1 MLVAES
7 LCSHITAI
15 SVSNKSSVLFRHK
28 ADDIMPLTF
37 QENILRG
44 VAINTNISKV
54 TMDLHICIFIYDS
67 SIT

>member
-15 SVSNKSSVLFRHK
+15 SVSNKSSVLLRHK

-54 TMDLHICIFIYDS
+54 TMDL
-67 SIT
+67 

>member
-54 TMDLHICIFIYDS
+54 TMDL
-67 SIT
+67 